1 MIESQFIDSIP
12 AALAPQDKKE
22 YALMTA
28 GEAAIV

>member
-1 MIESQFIDSIP
+1 MIESQFNDSIP
-12 AALAPQDKKE
+12 AAFDHRDKKE